1 MAGRTRVHQI
11 DFYLSALGL
20 LFLINYTQKPK
31 NEQDTAEQA
40 THALLFPTWTFL
52 CVTAQKNLYIS
63 YSTKLW
69 LVVLWVFWNKEL
81 PSTSQDAH
89 LFVISRVEVG
99 DVAGHFRK
107 CHIPSDWAS
116 FWLSQGLHETDSHCA
131 HCSDVKGHTI
141 QGPQLPQGQLEH
153 TFSGRLQNH
162 CPHMQC
168 AVGITVHHCFLRLI
182 TSLQAILKQNTEIR
196 LHTERANHL
205 FYEKL
210 GWKLSMVFFSM
221 FLIYKYC

>member
-1 MAGRTRVHQI
+1 MNKTLQSKPHTLCFFQRGH
-11 DFYLSALGL
+11 FYVSRP
-20 LFLINYTQKPK
+20 QK
-31 NEQDTAEQA
+31 T
-40 THALLFPTWTFL
+40 
-52 CVTAQKNLYIS
+52 LYIS

-89 LFVISRVEVG
+89 LFVVGRVEVG

-107 CHIPSDWAS
+107 CHIPSDWTS
-116 FWLSQGLHETDSHCA
+116 IWLSQGLHETDSHSA

-153 TFSGRLQNH
+153 TFSRRLQNH
-162 CPHMQC
+162 CPYATCRGDNRAPLLSEADNLSSSH
-168 AVGITVHHCFLRLI
+168 
-182 TSLQAILKQNTEIR
+182 SQAEHWNPPSYRKSKPLVLWEVRVKVV
-196 LHTERANHL
+196 
-205 FYEKL
+205 Y
-210 GWKLSMVFFSM
+210 GFFPM